1 MRQLL
6 AQYRS
11 RRLSFYMRPIAYI
24 LQLVGLVLTLGS
36 LLWYGFQP
44 TMGPMLYTAMGG
56 VGAFYLGTFL
66 LKRYA

>member
-1 MRQLL
+1 
-6 AQYRS
+6 
-11 RRLSFYMRPIAYI
+11 MRPIAYI